1 MREYTKKPE
10 NQSHTLDSNPRA
22 SRQAP
27 ISEILQAYKNGT
39 LGKQSIQRESIED
52 EELLQSK
59 RSGQAPV
66 NVILQRYKESIQR
79 NVPEEDEE
87 LLQGKFD
94 TAQRTEI
101 GIDEEK
107 LLQGKFESDI
117 QTEQE
122 PIQREE
128 KSNNTGLPDNLKT
141 GIENL
146 SGYSMDD
153 VKVHYNS
160 DKPAQLSALA
170 YAQGT
175 DIHVAPGQ
183 EKHLPHE
190 AWHVVQQKQGRVQPT
205 MQLQGLNVNDNEGL
219 EKEADKLPKQT
230 NFSSQLNTSIQ
241 LTPYTQRCIQKT
253 KEDEIGKK
261 ANLGIEVELRGLIIH
276 NPSRNWD
283 EGAGLEVLTEGGP
296 DGVFTTDQHQGKDA
310 IIEWGSNHPPFSKTN
325 QGSIFEEK
333 LAKINSFVK
342 NGKLTDFINNL
353 QTHVNVGQLKGEYSN
368 VTLKKG
374 SGNFMQTQVNIEVP
388 FENIGKI
395 TTSTQDSSNLFNGVK
410 STKAKNV
417 FIEARVLANVISD
430 EMISTY
436 SVHDDTLDLA
446 NVKDNIAS
454 LLTIFLHTEANS
466 LIGEGKD
473 VQGVLFK
480 TGAGDLA
487 RLALNDNAKKI
498 LWYCVHKDDVYI
510 ERIAKG
516 CVDIYEKVNSAI
528 PNLKRHDDNV
538 LKVKNKV
545 LDSFKVT
552 GTSFIDEKKRR
563 WGDEL
568 TGYNES
574 VIGEYEALYL
584 SGVKTGK
591 FFNLQE
597 HSSDDHSLKKKF
609 IIAEI
614 RRLDN
619 EINEIATSLSPQRRK
634 VIAEKIKKLQK
645 PN

>member
-10 NQSHTLDSNPRA
+10 NQSRTLDSNPRA

-39 LGKQSIQRESIED
+39 LGKQPVQRESIED
-52 EELLQSK
+52 E
-59 RSGQAPV
+59 
-66 NVILQRYKESIQR
+66 
-79 NVPEEDEE
+79 DM
-87 LLQGKFD
+87 LQGKFSNIVQYKD
-94 TAQRTEI
+94 LQLDE
-101 GIDEEK
+101 DEEP
-107 LLQGKFESDI
+107 LQGKFQSTPT
-117 QTEQE
+117 TEQE
-122 PIQREE
+122 SILQKKRP
-128 KSNNTGLPDNLKT
+128 NDTGLPDDLKT
-141 GIENL
+141 SIENF
-146 SGYSMDD
+146 SGYGMDD

-160 DKPAQLSALA
+160 GKPAQLNALA

-205 MQLQGLNVNDNEGL
+205 MQTQGVHINDNENL
-219 EKEADKLPKQT
+219 EREADEFSKQT
-230 NFSSQLNTSIQ
+230 IFSSQLTTSIQ
-241 LTPYTQRCIQKT
+241 LLPYTQRCIQKT
-253 KEDEIGKK
+253 KKDEIGKK

-276 NPSRNWD
+276 NPNKNWD
-283 EGAGLEVLTEGGP
+283 EDAGLEVLTEGGP

-310 IIEWGSNHPPFSKTN
+310 IIEWGSNHPPFSETN
-325 QGSIFEEK
+325 QGSIFQEK
-333 LAKINSFVK
+333 LAKINLFVK
-342 NGKLTDFINNL
+342 NGRLIDFINNL
-353 QTHVNVGQLKGEYSN
+353 RTHVNVGNLKDEYST

-395 TTSTQDSSNLFNGVK
+395 TTSPQDSSNLFNGVK
-410 STKAKNV
+410 STKAKDV
-417 FIEARVLANVISD
+417 FIEARAQANVISD
-430 EMISTY
+430 NMKLTY
-436 SVHDDTLDLA
+436 SAYDAQLDLA

-480 TGAGDLA
+480 TGAGDLV
-487 RLALNDNAKKI
+487 RLALNDNAKKV
-498 LWYCVHKDDVYI
+498 LWYCIHNNDVYI
-510 ERIAKG
+510 NEIANK
-516 CVDIYEKVNSAI
+516 CVSIYEKIASPIYNQ
-528 PNLKRHDDNV
+528 KHHTENV
-538 LKVKNKV
+538 LKVKNRI
-545 LDSFKVT
+545 LNSFKVT
-552 GTSFIDEKKRR
+552 ETDSTDKKKNR
-563 WGDEL
+563 WGEES
-568 TGYNES
+568 TGYQDQ
-574 VIGEYEALYL
+574 VRGEYESLYL

-597 HSSDDHSLKKKF
+597 HSSDDSSLKKKF

-619 EINEIATSLSPQRRK
+619 EINEIDTSLSSQRRK
-634 VIAEKIKKLQK
+634 EIAAKIINLQK
-645 PN
+645 PI